1 MALFEEEKMTWRE
14 FEKLCEKL
22 VTNNF
27 HGDTW
32 KVKIQPTRTYADGQ
46 TKRMDVEISERRQ
59 GGKHYVVDCKHFPKA
74 ALNEEEII
82 TTLDYKRRSRAS
94 RAFILVSSASNCPQS
109 FLDSARRQDVSV
121 EIVSTKQYPGLLKWM
136 RNGFFD
142 LDLS

>member
-14 FEKLCEKL
+14 FEKVCEKL
-22 VTNNF
+22 VTDTF

-32 KVKIQPTRTYADGQ
+32 KVKIQPTRTYADSQ
-46 TKRMDVEISERRQ
+46 TKRMDIEISERRQ
-59 GGKHYVVDCKHFPKA
+59 GGKHYVIDCKHFPKA
-74 ALNEEEII
+74 ELNEEEIR
-82 TTLDYKRRSRAS
+82 TTLDYKRRSKAS

-109 FLDSARRQDVSV
+109 FLNSARRQDVSV
-121 EIVSTKQYPGLLKWM
+121 EIVSTKKYPGVLQWM

>member
-1 MALFEEEKMTWRE
+1 MDLFEEEEMTWRE

-22 VTNNF
+22 VTDTF

-32 KVKIQPTRTYADGQ
+32 KVKIQPVRTYADGQ
-46 TKRMDVEISERRQ
+46 TKRLDIEISERRQ
-59 GGKHYVVDCKHFPKA
+59 GGKHYVIDCKHFPKA
-74 ALNEEEII
+74 VLNEEEIR

-109 FLDSARRQDVSV
+109 FLDSARHQKVSV
-121 EIVSTKQYPGLLKWM
+121 EIVSTKKYPGLLKWM

-142 LDLS
+142 LDLP

>member
-22 VTNNF
+22 VTDTF

-32 KVKIQPTRTYADGQ
+32 RVAIQPVRTYADGQ
-46 TKRMDVEISERRQ
+46 TKRMDIHIAERRQ

-74 ALNEEEII
+74 ALNEEEIR
-82 TTLDYKRRSRAS
+82 TTLDYKRRSRAA

-109 FLDSARRQDVSV
+109 FLDSAERQGVRV
-121 EIVSTKQYPGLLKWM
+121 EVVSTKKYPGLLKWM

>member
-14 FEKLCEKL
+14 FEKVCEKL
-22 VTNNF
+22 VTETF

-46 TKRMDVEISERRQ
+46 TKRMDIEISERRQ
-59 GGKHYVVDCKHFPKA
+59 GGKHYVIDCKHFPKA
-74 ALNEEEII
+74 ELNEEEIR
-82 TTLDYKRRSRAS
+82 TTLEYKRRSRAS

-109 FLDSARRQDVSV
+109 FLNSARRQDVSV
-121 EIVSTKQYPGLLKWM
+121 EIVSTKKYPGVLKWM

-142 LDLS
+142 IDLS

>member
-14 FEKLCEKL
+14 FEKVCEKL
-22 VTNNF
+22 VTDTF

-46 TKRMDVEISERRQ
+46 TKRMDIEISERRQ
-59 GGKHYVVDCKHFPKA
+59 GGKHYVIDCKHFPKA
-74 ALNEEEII
+74 ELNEEEIR
-82 TTLDYKRRSRAS
+82 TTLEYKIRSRAS

-109 FLDSARRQDVSV
+109 FLNSARRQDVSV
-121 EIVSTKQYPGLLKWM
+121 EIVSTKKYPGVLQWM